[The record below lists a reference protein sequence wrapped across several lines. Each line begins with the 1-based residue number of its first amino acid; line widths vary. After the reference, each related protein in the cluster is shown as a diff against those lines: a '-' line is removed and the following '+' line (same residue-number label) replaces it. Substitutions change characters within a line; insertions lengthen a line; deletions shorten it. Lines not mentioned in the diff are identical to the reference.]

1 MKLLKKAENLYS
13 RYYCEIFM
21 LLMFLFLG
29 LYEFYYAYYVNFYIS
44 PDSSGYLR
52 AAMSILRGDGFRYLQ
67 VAGNETWFAGWPI
80 GYPALIA
87 LTSFLCGRNIYLSSK
102 LLGAILAGL
111 GLLILYLRFR
121 KDSWLYSLVYLNAG
135 FLIIYSYTWSENP
148 FILFLLI
155 FTVALSEIIT
165 NEAPKRYWYVFL
177 GIGGV
182 GAFLTRYFGLVT
194 IIMTG
199 IVICGYLAY
208 GFYQRKKKQ
217 PCQPVKRKT
226 ISLVITGAVMG
237 TLMVGYLVMNKIM
250 AGYMSGTDRTRIWDD
265 YRVLTEN
272 LFSALKAE
280 VYYATNLI
288 VPAPI
293 QNLTFPWNIAF
304 DVLMLFFMAY
314 LIYKLVRKKID
325 YKVVFIGAGVLYYA
339 VFIFVRYHS
348 SMDGFSYRFF
358 APGSF
363 LISIGVIGIIQEK
376 LGRYKKKV
384 CMVGTLLLAF
394 CCAFL
399 LQTVV
404 KFDRG
409 AGAWAK
415 FSNAYTQE
423 LAEVPGKS
431 VVLRYNGDTETYR
444 PTVVRPDLSFY
455 TVNQTSNMDVI
466 LDSYASLDY
475 IYAKAAMAKDIM
487 ANPDN
492 YDPSMQEFFEDAVS
506 EDTPDNEWIAISP
519 KERKI
524 VSAP

>member
-1 MKLLKKAENLYS
+1 MKFWKKAEDFYS
-13 RYYCEIFM
+13 KYYCEIFM

-67 VAGNETWFAGWPI
+67 VAGNDAWFSSWPI

-87 LTSFLCGRNIYLSSK
+87 LTSLLCGRNIYLSSK

-111 GLLILYLRFR
+111 GLIVLYLRFR
-121 KDSWLYSLVYLNAG
+121 KDSWLYSLAYLNAG

-165 NEAPKRYWYVFL
+165 NEAPKRYWYLFL

-182 GAFLTRYFGLVT
+182 GAFLARYFGLVT

-199 IVICGYLAY
+199 IVICGYLVY

-237 TLMVGYLVMNKIM
+237 TLMGGYLVMNKIM
-250 AGYMSGTDRTRIWDD
+250 AGYMSGVDRTRIWDD
-265 YRVLTEN
+265 YRVLTDN
-272 LFSALKAE
+272 LFSALKEE
-280 VYYATNLI
+280 VFYATNLSMI
-288 VPAPI
+288 API
-293 QNLTFPWNIAF
+293 QNLKFYWNLAF
-304 DVLMLFFMAY
+304 DILMLSLMIY
-314 LIYKLVRKKID
+314 LIYKLVRKKLD
-325 YKVVFIGAGVLYYA
+325 YKVVFIVAGVAYYA
-339 VFIFVRYHS
+339 IFIFVRYHS
-348 SMDGFSYRFF
+348 SMNGFGYRFF

-363 LISIGVIGIIQEK
+363 LVSIGVIGVIQEWI
-376 LGRYKKKV
+376 GPYKKRI
-384 CMVGTLLLAF
+384 CLAGTLFLAL
-394 CCAFL
+394 CCAFML
-399 LQTVV
+399 RMVV
-404 KFDRG
+404 SFDKN

-415 FSNAYTQE
+415 YNSNISQE
-423 LAEVPGKS
+423 LEEVPGKS
-431 VVLRYNGDTETYR
+431 VVLKYNKDTDIYT

-455 TVNQTSNMDVI
+455 CVNESSNMDAI